1 MPVRLCPGHR
11 RRRNDLDEQQLR
23 LLLCGPLRV
32 QLLPTASNQHEDQL
46 NEHLLTN
53 KQPSHGPWMA
63 SQLVGCDSRFE
74 VIVENGFI
82 FSHQLVVKSPLAAL
96 VLCKRRAL
104 ARTDTSAT
112 TAAAARPHCH
122 HHVHCHRQ
130 HFCHRHHQY
139 HHHHHHHQNS
149 LQEACL
155 PSIPWPSL

>member
-1 MPVRLCPGHR
+1 MPIRLCPGHR

-32 QLLPTASNQHEDQL
+32 QLLPTASNQHEDEL
-46 NEHLLTN
+46 HEHLLTN

-82 FSHQLVVKSPLAAL
+82 FFHQLVVKSPLAAL
-96 VLCKRRAL
+96 VPWKMRAL
-104 ARTDTSAT
+104 ARMGTSAT
-112 TAAAARPHCH
+112 TAAAARPQCH

-130 HFCHRHHQY
+130 HIPDICHFFY
-139 HHHHHHHQNS
+139 TN
-149 LQEACL
+149 
-155 PSIPWPSL
+155 

>member
-32 QLLPTASNQHEDQL
+32 QLLPTASNQHEDEL
-46 NEHLLTN
+46 HEHLLTN

-82 FSHQLVVKSPLAAL
+82 FSHQLVVKSLLAAL
-96 VLCKRRAL
+96 VLCKLRAL

-130 HFCHRHHQY
+130 HFCHRHH
-139 HHHHHHHQNS
+139 HHHQNS

>member
-1 MPVRLCPGHR
+1 MSVRLCPGHR

-32 QLLPTASNQHEDQL
+32 QLLPTASNQHEDEL
-46 NEHLLTN
+46 HEHLLTN

-96 VLCKRRAL
+96 VLCKLRAL

-112 TAAAARPHCH
+112 TAAAARPGPLLGSA
-122 HHVHCHRQ
+122 
-130 HFCHRHHQY
+130 
-139 HHHHHHHQNS
+139 S
-149 LQEACL
+149 LSQ
-155 PSIPWPSL
+155 S